1 MISAR
6 ENQWNVEK
14 NGEWAIVTY
23 FFNFIANFNEELLD
37 GGFFSAFTKIG
48 QLDSHLNISAQK
60 HLPVDGVCRCAAHY
74 LLASVDSLCVPV
86 KHFQRESFI

>member
-6 ENQWNVEK
+6 ENQWNGER
-14 NGEWAIVTY
+14 NGEWPSVTY
-23 FFNFIANFNEELLD
+23 LFNFIANFDEELLNS
-37 GGFFSAFTKIG
+37 GFFSAFTQIG

-60 HLPVDGVCRCAAHY
+60 HLPVDGVCGCAAHY

-86 KHFQRESFI
+86 KHFQRGSFI